1 MIKFEQVSKTYPGGQ
16 QALRKVDFHIEPG
29 EMAFLTGHSGAG
41 KSTLLKLISIMER
54 PTVGKVLINGHDLSS
69 IQRKQIAYIRRD
81 IGMIFQSHQLLM
93 DKSVFD
99 NVALPL
105 VIEGYSHKEI
115 AKRVHAALEMVGL
128 RDKVKNLP
136 MMLSGGE
143 QQRVGIARAVV
154 NKPPLLLADEP
165 TGNLDPKLSMEI
177 IRLFEDFNQA
187 GVSVFIATHDLGLIA
202 RMKYRTLTLKQGQMI
217 TDGLTE
223 EFQSDDLY
231 V

>member
-1 MIKFEQVSKTYPGGQ
+1 MIRFEQVSKTYPGGQ
-16 QALRKVDFHIEPG
+16 RALSKVDFHIAQG

-54 PTVGKVLINGHDLSS
+54 PTVGKVLINGHDLNV
-69 IQRKQIAYIRRD
+69 IKRRQIAYIRRD

-93 DKSVFD
+93 DKTVFD

-105 VIEGYSHKEI
+105 VIEGYGHKEI
-115 AKRVHAALEMVGL
+115 AKRVDAALEMVGL
-128 RDKVKNLP
+128 RSKARNLP
-136 MMLSGGE
+136 ITLSGGE

-177 IRLFEDFNQA
+177 VRLFEDFNQA
-187 GVSVFIATHDLGLIA
+187 VVSVLIATHDLGLIA
-202 RMKYRTLTLKQGQMI
+202 RMRYRTLTLKNGKMI
-217 TDGLTE
+217 TDGLTDGE
-223 EFQSDDLY
+223 EGL
-231 V
+231 

>member
-16 QALRKVDFHIEPG
+16 QALRKVDFHVEQG

-54 PTVGKVLINGHDLSS
+54 PSVGRVLINGHDLNQ
-69 IQRKQIAYIRRD
+69 ITRKQIAYIRRD

-99 NVALPL
+99 NVSLPL
-105 VIEGYSHKEI
+105 VIEGYTRKAI
-115 AKRVHAALEMVGL
+115 AKRVDAALEMVGL
-128 RDKVKNLP
+128 ADKARNLP
-136 MMLSGGE
+136 ITLSGGE

-154 NKPPLLLADEP
+154 NRPPLLLADEP

-177 IRLFEDFNQA
+177 MRLFEDFNQA

-202 RMKYRTLTLKQGQMI
+202 RMKYRTLTLKDGKMI
-217 TDGLTE
+217 TDGL
-223 EFQSDDLY
+223 DDSQEAEQI
-231 V
+231 